1 MQAMS
6 AQIKIPDDVR
16 CVLARCTITATSIK
30 LPIGKLDDK
39 LYARTK
45 KLIERA
51 GGKWERFSG
60 AHVFACNPMQA
71 LGLAVEKPVT
81 EAGRVAA
88 GVAKRFASGE
98 CDQWGN
104 DEPQPT

>member
-1 MQAMS
+1 MQSMS

-45 KLIERA
+45 NLIERA

-60 AHVFACNPMQA
+60 AHVFDGNPREA
-71 LGLAVEKPVT
+71 LGLVAVKPAIDLARKP
-81 EAGRVAA
+81 EIIRRGAIPLRSRCRV
-88 GVAKRFASGE
+88 GG
-98 CDQWGN
+98 
-104 DEPQPT
+104 